1 MQGNSRNKQLS
12 FVECAHVPRRPRYLF
27 YTPGLSLEDAVPPS
41 DLHLDEDFDK
51 LEDRDKSRKGAGAF
65 LKQIKK
71 WSTRGN
77 NFCVANLSDAL
88 NSQ

>member
-1 MQGNSRNKQLS
+1 MQRRATHATNNYHLWSVPTSPDVLDIS
-12 FVECAHVPRRPRYLF
+12 FD
-27 YTPGLSLEDAVPPS
+27 TPGLSLEDAVPPS

-71 WSTRGN
+71 
-77 NFCVANLSDAL
+77 
-88 NSQ
+88 

>member
-1 MQGNSRNKQLS
+1 MQRKATNATNNYHLWSVPTSPDVLDIS
-12 FVECAHVPRRPRYLF
+12 FD
-27 YTPGLSLEDAVPPS
+27 TPGLSLEDAVPPS

-71 WSTRGN
+71 
-77 NFCVANLSDAL
+77 
-88 NSQ
+88 

>member
-1 MQGNSRNKQLS
+1 MQQTIIICGVCS
-12 FVECAHVPRRPRYLF
+12 F

-71 WSTRGN
+71 
-77 NFCVANLSDAL
+77 
-88 NSQ
+88 